1 MRGGRQQHDA
11 SSQRWLF
18 SGGAEAAG
26 HQDVAGP
33 FCGLPGAAHLA
44 ADGKAAMAK
53 LSMHVV
59 SEACVAG
66 GTRFM
71 CSCSVPC
78 ASRVPTNRR
87 PPSALIEAGQANRLE
102 GSLTCV
108 FLA

>member
-1 MRGGRQQHDA
+1 MMPSARGSCSLGE
-11 SSQRWLF
+11 QRPLGTRMLLGL
-18 SGGAEAAG
+18 S
-26 HQDVAGP
+26 VACLGT
-33 FCGLPGAAHLA
+33 AHLA

-53 LSMHVV
+53 LSMHMV

-66 GTRFM
+66 ETRSV
-71 CSCSVPC
+71 CGCSVPC
-78 ASRVPTNRR
+78 ASRVPTNHR

>member
-1 MRGGRQQHDA
+1 MMLPARGGC
-11 SSQRWLF
+11 SLGEQRPLGT
-18 SGGAEAAG
+18 SILL
-26 HQDVAGP
+26 
-33 FCGLPGAAHLA
+33 GLSVGCLGTAYLA

-59 SEACVAG
+59 SEVCVAG
-66 GTRFM
+66 GTCSM
-71 CSCSVPC
+71 CSCSVPR

-87 PPSALIEAGQANRLE
+87 PPSALIEAGQANRLG